1 MKLRRLKEI
10 AILALVAATVAVA
23 SLRDTPRTYSPLTF
37 KLTQATSHEL
47 IDKVAKELK
56 LKVVGCPPE
65 PAESRPY
72 RQDYEFVDA
81 PVEEVLNSA
90 YGEWKLL
97 DDVLVVTPACVSE
110 FYPDGCRME
119 YLLEEASA
127 DILVSFLRRA
137 FSRVK
142 LTPHPTMNGF
152 YALGNKDDLLEIK
165 KLLVELDHNP
175 IPLLPDRYRR
185 HSVQWLKPKELETA
199 LKSRFPQLAIQVN
212 SNELLLD
219 GPLPEVDEALLYAQ
233 ELDRKIIEVRV
244 SLEDLGM
251 APPTC
256 ELLRDPPE
264 TVNCEPTCQG
274 PLHLL
279 GLKPG
284 DILPDFY
291 NKPLRT
297 TPEWLVE
304 RNGKNYRILLD
315 LQK

>member
-1 MKLRRLKEI
+1 MKLRRLKEV

-47 IDKVAKELK
+47 IDKVADELK

-97 DDVLVVTPACVSE
+97 DDVLLVIPEYSE
-110 FYPDGCRME
+110 YVGCGMRME
-119 YLLEEASA
+119 YLLEEVPA
-127 DILVSFLRRA
+127 DALLPFVRRA
-137 FSRVK
+137 FPNTR
-142 LTPHPTMNGF
+142 LTQHPTLNAF
-152 YALGNKDDLLEIK
+152 YANGSKDDLLEIK
-165 KLLVELDHNP
+165 QVVTEVDHNP
-175 IPLLPDRYRR
+175 IPRFPDRHRR
-185 HSVQWLKPKELETA
+185 HSVQWLKPKELEAA
-199 LKSRFPQLAIQVN
+199 LRSRFPQLAIQVS

-219 GPLPEVDEALLYAQ
+219 GPLPDVDQALVHTQ
-233 ELDRKIIEVRV
+233 KIDRKTIEVRV
-244 SLEDLGM
+244 SLEDLRM

-297 TPEWLVE
+297 TPEWFVE
-304 RNGKNYRILLD
+304 RNGKNYRIVLD